1 MNPLFYVAMALSL
14 GAIAVTVYAL
24 LSAPEGFEDEQ
35 GFHTLNPSGSR
46 ISTPSG
52 HEREDIAVRRF
63 YSAQ

>member
-24 LSAPEGFEDEQ
+24 LSAPEGYEDEQ
-35 GFHTLNPSGSR
+35 GFHAFEAEASENGAPGAEE
-46 ISTPSG
+46 G
-52 HEREDIAVRRF
+52 EDAGVRTF